1 MGGTN
6 VNQVMDEFKG
16 VRAVKD
22 AGLLLKA
29 GSQ

>member
-1 MGGTN
+1 